1 MRENEPF
8 TARHPLWFKITAYGF
23 LLYLVTLAMIFL
35 LSFVLS
41 NLLPQNLPDDT
52 ARGYSLAL
60 AVSALPLALAAYL
73 IARHIAWPKDGRT
86 AAALGGGW
94 AGVQLVLNFFVAIP
108 NGNLAMIFTS
118 PSTYLIYLAVFAGA
132 LASRLHRD

>member
-8 TARHPLWFKITAYGF
+8 TARHPLWFRITAYGF
-23 LLYLVTLAMIFL
+23 LLYLVTLAMVFL
-35 LSFVLS
+35 LSFAFS
-41 NLLPQNLPDDT
+41 NLLPQSVQEDP
-52 ARGYSLAL
+52 ARAYTFALAL
-60 AVSALPLALAAYL
+60 SALPLTFVAYL
-73 IARHIAWPKDGRT
+73 IARHILWPKDGRA

-94 AGVQLVLNFFVAIP
+94 VAVQLVLNFVVAIP
-108 NGNLAMIFTS
+108 NANLVMIFTS